1 MEALLKERIES
12 SKTGITEKLQGNLK
26 KLADSCADVWN
37 QVNRLDQHL
46 VMSHNTIP
54 KCRMLYAVECHGI
67 QVSSNIK
74 DTGLIN
80 QNVRGQNL
88 SDRPYFLNNNHEE
101 VFTLSPVY
109 ISRTDRKPCIT
120 ALHQVIA
127 PNGSTLG
134 CVAADFVIDDL
145 PDEDVNLMKTYSWRQ
160 IKGDP
165 AIRQNLFSQER
176 VLSAMDEKVEQ
187 VHDIMQNLMCK
198 RGIFHAKL
206 HYGSSR
212 ATLWTYA
219 HPYEYQLHVLD
230 EIIDPN
236 VCLAYPKHVYPAE
249 AKVDAEKITLVL
261 EKFKMLRNMDD
272 VIYLRAASLN
282 IINQMVGLTFSCDG
296 SHYMPVDEFLEKQD
310 DFWFGK

>member
-12 SKTGITEKLQGNLK
+12 RKSSITEKLQGNLQ
-26 KLADSCADVWN
+26 KLAESCSGLWN
-37 QVNRLDQHL
+37 QVNRLDQQL
-46 VMSHNTIP
+46 VLSLNTIP

-74 DTGLIN
+74 YTGLIN
-80 QNVRGQNL
+80 QNTRGQNL
-88 SDRPYFLNNNHEE
+88 SDRPYFLNNNPKV
-101 VFTLSPVY
+101 VFSLSPVY
-109 ISRTDRKPCIT
+109 ISRTDHKPCIT
-120 ALHQVIA
+120 ALHQVFA
-127 PNGSTLG
+127 DDGSKLG

-145 PDEDVNLMKTYSWRQ
+145 PDEEVDLMKTYAWRQ

-165 AIRQNLFSQER
+165 AIRQNLFAQER

-187 VHDIMQNLMCK
+187 VHDIIHNLMCK

-236 VCLAYPKHVYPAE
+236 VCLAYPAQDYPAE
-249 AKVDAEKITLVL
+249 AKVGAEEITLVL
-261 EKFKMLRNMDD
+261 DKFKMLRNMDD

-282 IINQMVGLTFSCDG
+282 IINQMVGLNFSCDG
-296 SHYMPVDEFLEKQD
+296 SHYMPVGEFLEKQD